1 MHIKQVV
8 VGITWKPCSVA
19 APCHGVVAV
28 SSENREITNEDV
40 YTVIDAAQV
49 VSIPP
54 EREIIDV
61 IPKQF
66 IVDGLDEINDPRGM
80 IGVRLEMEG
89 TIITGSKTI
98 IT

>member
-1 MHIKQVV
+1 MLF
-8 VGITWKPCSVA
+8 A
-19 APCHGVVAV
+19 
-28 SSENREITNEDV
+28 
-40 YTVIDAAQV
+40 
-49 VSIPP
+49 
-54 EREIIDV
+54 
-61 IPKQF
+61 KQF